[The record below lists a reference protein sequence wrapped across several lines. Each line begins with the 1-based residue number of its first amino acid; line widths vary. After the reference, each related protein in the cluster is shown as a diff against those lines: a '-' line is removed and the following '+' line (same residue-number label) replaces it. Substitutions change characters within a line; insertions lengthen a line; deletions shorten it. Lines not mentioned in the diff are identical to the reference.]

1 MSLRRTSLAL
11 AASLG
16 LAAYAEAHPGGLN
29 AQGCH
34 NNRKTGDYH
43 CHRKPPSSAV
53 APEKRV
59 QPKSRARA
67 ECGAKRRCDDMDSC
81 AEARHY
87 LTECG
92 IGRLDGDGDGIPCE
106 KLCGR

>member
-1 MSLRRTSLAL
+1 MSLRRTSIAL
-11 AASLG
+11 AASLV
-16 LAAYAEAHPGGLN
+16 LAAPAHPHPGGLD
-29 AQGCH
+29 AEGCH

-43 CHRKPPSSAV
+43 CHRKVTPRAE

-59 QPKSRARA
+59 LPKSRARA
-67 ECGAKRRCDDMDSC
+67 ECGAKRRCGEMDSC

-87 LTECG
+87 LNECG

-106 KLCGR
+106 TLCGR

>member
-1 MSLRRTSLAL
+1 MAPRRALPVLAISLVLTSV
-11 AASLG
+11 
-16 LAAYAEAHPGGLN
+16 AEAHPGGLN
-29 AQGCH
+29 AEGCH
-34 NNRKTGDYH
+34 NDRKTGDYH
-43 CHRKPPSSAV
+43 CHRKA
-53 APEKRV
+53 APRASDPVKRA
-59 QPKSRARA
+59 QPERR
-67 ECGAKRRCDDMDSC
+67 AKRNCGDKRTCGQMDSC